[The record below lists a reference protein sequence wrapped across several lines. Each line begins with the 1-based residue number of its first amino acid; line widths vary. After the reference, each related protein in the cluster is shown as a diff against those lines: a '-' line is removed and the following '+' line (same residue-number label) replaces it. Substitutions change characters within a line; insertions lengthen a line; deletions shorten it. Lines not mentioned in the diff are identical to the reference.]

1 MVLASI
7 PFSILTMDECVYM
20 LAFVWV
26 PIHGKTMHMETR
38 KQSWVS
44 SSAGM
49 QSPPLSWGGGLS
61 LARSSLVWIK
71 CLAIE
76 PQQSPHLCFL
86 SAGIRGAPS
95 QAWLFMW
102 CWDQTQVLVLMRQAC
117 HLLSFHSATV
127 YTSCLAYVSMCSV
140 HVCAYAYVAGA
151 HACTCTCAHG
161 GIDADT
167 ENLPWLLSTLFTK
180 PGPFS

>member
-1 MVLASI
+1 MRIHACICLGAHTWKDHAYGDQKT
-7 PFSILTMDECVYM
+7 ILGV
-20 LAFVWV
+20 
-26 PIHGKTMHMETR
+26 I
-38 KQSWVS
+38 
-44 SSAGM
+44 
-49 QSPPLSWGGGLS
+49 LSRNAVTSFELGGLS
-61 LARSSLVWIK
+61 LARSSLVWLK

-117 HLLSFHSATV
+117 HLLSFHPATV

-140 HVCAYAYVAGA
+140 HVCAYAYATGA
-151 HACTCTCAHG
+151 HACACTCAHG

-167 ENLPWLLSTLFTK
+167 ENLPWLLSTLFIK